1 MIKLCVEIE
10 FLEEVLGTAS
20 GDPQLHESYIASNA
34 PDAMKLKEEIE
45 AIGTEGV
52 FEKSMTVFSRNKDGD
67 PIVWDY
73 QWKGYFKDAFS
84 SLRKLPDS
92 KCAKIKAFK
101 KEIDG
106 LIFIDERQIPIILP
120 EGGSIGV
127 CQRPLRA
134 STPQGERVAL
144 ASSETVPA
152 GSKMIFT
159 ITMLSDEHEGAVME
173 ALSYGI
179 LRGFGQWRNSGKGR
193 FKWTVKSREQT
204 RGAIGLAF

>member
-1 MIKLCVEIE
+1 MVKLCVEVE

-34 PDAMKLKEEIE
+34 PDAAKLKEEIE

-52 FEKSMTVFSRNKDGD
+52 FEKAMTVFSRDKDD
-67 PIVWDY
+67 NPIVWD
-73 QWKGYFKDAFS
+73 S
-84 SLRKLPDS
+84 
-92 KCAKIKAFK
+92 
-101 KEIDG
+101 
-106 LIFIDERQIPIILP
+106 
-120 EGGSIGV
+120 EGGKIGV

-134 STPQGERVAL
+134 NTPQGERVAL

-152 GSKMIFT
+152 GSKMTFT

-204 RGAIGLAF
+204 KGAIGLAF